1 MFIELTRVFKKLT
14 PEAKEKAQEYITNTM
29 TNLKLGDVEE
39 DEDTLPLKWYE
50 EQGLKAPDE
59 LYQKEE
65 SDGVTFS
72 MDEDTVDAE
81 SRYLC
86 NVSLVEDFERFEER
100 TIITYESGK
109 EVIVKEDLTGILKMI
124 RNNG

>member
-29 TNLKLGDVEE
+29 KSLKLGDE

-86 NVSLVEDFERFEER
+86 NVSLVEDFERFEEK